1 MAQLNLVDETGKA
14 LPAGPAPALNLVDA
28 SGKALAGSTPD
39 VSVKLDY
46 GNGNSETSDWLGSAV
61 TFGKHFLSAAN
72 PVPVDLL
79 KSIYERGNI
88 ETAKSILGA
97 QGAQF
102 DKAKDAFNKGDYM
115 NAGRYTLG
123 WLLPLIGPAANDAG
137 DKLGRG
143 E

>member
-1 MAQLNLVDETGKA
+1 LDLVDE
-14 LPAGPAPALNLVDA
+14 
-28 SGKALAGSTPD
+28 SGKALSGSTPD

-79 KSIYERGNI
+79 KSIYDSDNYGLD
-88 ETAKSILGA
+88 TAKSILGA

-102 DKAKDAFNKGDYM
+102 EKAQDAFNNGDYLT
-115 NAGRYTLG
+115 ASSYTHR
-123 WLLPLIGPAANDAG
+123 WMRPLIGPTPHDSG
-137 DKLGRG
+137 DQLGRAEYAAG
-143 E
+143 VGQT